1 MKNALWT
8 LLILSTQAMSATIA
22 VIDSGV
28 DVEHKDLLTN
38 IWTNS
43 GETAG
48 NSRDEDRNG
57 YPDDVYGWN
66 FAEQNNLV
74 IDRKYLG
81 TFSNDPYKFFALQ
94 GKAFLGQLTE
104 EDKKWMAEKRKDPD
118 FAKEMGKFGN
128 FVHGTHVAGI
138 TVDGNP
144 LGKILSVKLI
154 PTEVKPF
161 VSTFLDRS
169 SFAGFINSP
178 ELVETK
184 EVLDFRMKLLAQALH
199 ALAVEQMKMM
209 EEIAAYVGNHG
220 SDVANGSFGTGF
232 NQAKMIT
239 NTIFKIIFFRD
250 ATDAE
255 SNVAAKM
262 FLDSAISEGKKMA
275 AAAPKTLFVF
285 AAGNDGMNNDIYPTS
300 PTNIQADNVISV
312 AATYKYSYIAP
323 FSNYGEKMVDVAAP
337 GMLIH
342 SQIPGDEYLKVSG
355 TSQAAPMVANI
366 AAQIKDV
373 NPKLSPKEIK
383 AILMGTV
390 DEKSFLQTKVK
401 SAGIVN
407 TLRATTAATLSL
419 TMGVEFAI
427 NSARIRV
434 QDVKTNTKKSMFNR
448 PFAVTP
454 IQLTPLFK

>member
-28 DVEHKDLLTN
+28 DTEHKDLLTN
-38 IWTNS
+38 IWMNTA
-43 GETAG
+43 ETAG

-57 YPDDVYGWN
+57 YPDDIYGWN
-66 FAEQNNLV
+66 FAESNNLV

-81 TFSNDPYKFFALQ
+81 TFSEDPYKFFALQ

-104 EDKKWMAEKRKDPD
+104 EDKLWMSEKRKDPN

-138 TVDGNP
+138 TVNGNP

-161 VSTFLDRS
+161 ISTLLNRKSDFVNT
-169 SFAGFINSP
+169 A
-178 ELVETK
+178 ELVETQ
-184 EVLDFRMKLLAQALH
+184 EVLDFRMKLLQTALH
-199 ALAVEQMKMM
+199 GLAVEQMKMM

-239 NTIFKIIFFRD
+239 STIFKIIFFRD
-250 ATDAE
+250 PTDAE
-255 SNVAAKM
+255 SNTAARM
-262 FLDSAISEGKKMA
+262 FLDSAISEGSKMA

-285 AAGNDGMNNDIYPTS
+285 ASGNDGMNNDLYPTS
-300 PTNIQADNVISV
+300 PTNIKADNVISV
-312 AATYKYSYIAP
+312 AATYKYDYLAP
-323 FSNYGEKMVDVAAP
+323 FSNFGEKMVDVAAP

-373 NPKLSPKEIK
+373 NPSLTPKEIK
-383 AILMGTV
+383 IILMGTV
-390 DEKSFLQTKVK
+390 DEKSFLQAKVK

-407 TLRATTAATLSL
+407 TLRATTAASLSL
-419 TMGVEFAI
+419 TMDVEFAV
-427 NSARIRV
+427 NSARLSV
-434 QDVKTNTKKSMFNR
+434 QDVKTTTKNSTFNS